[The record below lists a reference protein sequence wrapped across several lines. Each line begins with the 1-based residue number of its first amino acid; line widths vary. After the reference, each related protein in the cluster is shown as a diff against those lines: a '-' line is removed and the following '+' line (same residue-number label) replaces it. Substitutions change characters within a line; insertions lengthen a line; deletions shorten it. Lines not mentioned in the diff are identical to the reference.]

1 MSRRTRLILSVLV
14 VLCLITSALL
24 FWAWRAWTLGSS
36 DPQGDERTVQIPAGS
51 SATEI
56 SRILVQEGILA
67 HERVFRLG
75 VRLAGH
81 DAQLRAGRFVV
92 PAGASARDIARILA
106 SGPIVTVPVTLIE
119 GESADRFLSLLAGS
133 LACDELL
140 LRQAFSNEIRII
152 FDQPDWLS
160 LSLPEYQAALHTAE
174 LSLGHA
180 PVFGEGYL
188 LPDTYRFVEGA
199 APELI
204 ARTLVHATLDTLSRL
219 LEAQEH
225 DSRLAKLRPH
235 DVLTLAS
242 IVEAETPLVA
252 EMPLVAA
259 VYLNR
264 LARNHP
270 LEADPTVAYALDKI
284 GERLF
289 YRDLE
294 VESPFNTYRHR
305 GLPPGPIG
313 CPGRSAIAAV
323 ITPDPDRAV
332 FYFVADGLGGHVF
345 SKTWAEHQ
353 RAVAAYRKTRGRP

>member
-1 MSRRTRLILSVLV
+1 MTRRMRVALFVLTLV
-14 VLCLITSALL
+14 CIFSSAIL
-24 FWAWRAWTLGSS
+24 FWAWHAWTQGSS
-36 DPQGDERTVQIPAGS
+36 DHQAEELTIQIPAGA
-51 SATEI
+51 SATDI
-56 SRILVQEGILA
+56 SLILSNDGLLE
-67 HERVFRLG
+67 HERIFRLG
-75 VRLAGH
+75 VRLAGY

-92 PAGASARDIARILA
+92 PAGASPRDIAQILA

-119 GESADRFLSLLAGS
+119 GESADQYLSLLAGS
-133 LACDELL
+133 LDCDELL
-140 LRQAFSNEIRII
+140 LRQAFTNEIKNV
-152 FDQPDWLS
+152 FHQPDWLS
-160 LSLPEYQAALHTAE
+160 HSLADYQAALDLAE
-174 LSLGHA
+174 LSLGHP

-204 ARTLVHATLDTLSRL
+204 ARTLVHATLDTLGSL
-219 LEAQEH
+219 LGAHVH
-225 DSRLAKLRPH
+225 DSRIAHLRPH

-294 VESPFNTYRHR
+294 VESPFNTYRQR

-313 CPGRSAIAAV
+313 CPGRAAIAAV
-323 ITPDPDRAV
+323 ISPDPDRTV

-345 SKTWAEHQ
+345 SETWAEHQ
-353 RAVAAYRKTRGRP
+353 QAVAAYRKAKGRR